1 VERTGAKPSRRVAIP
16 KADGRQRP
24 LGVTALEDKI
34 IQQAVV
40 TILNQI
46 YEVDFKAFSYGVPFW
61 SQPASGAGRA
71 DVGIQRT
78 RGNWALDSASVASS
92 IT

>member
-1 VERTGAKPSRRVAIP
+1 
-16 KADGRQRP
+16 
-24 LGVTALEDKI
+24 
-34 IQQAVV
+34 VV

-78 RGNWALDSASVASS
+78 RGNWALDSASVTSS